1 MRLLLDTH
9 VLLWWLNNDRRLGP
23 HVRSLITDGHHDVL
37 VSSVSVAEIAIKRSL
52 GKITAPAELLN
63 TLAEEGFQELPLL
76 ATHAAALEHLP
87 LHHRDPFDRM
97 LVAQAVTES
106 LTLASHDAA
115 FQLYGVPMV
124 SG

>member
-9 VLLWWLNNDRRLGP
+9 VVLWWLNNDRKLGP
-23 HVRSLITDGHHDVL
+23 HLRALIEDGANDIL

-52 GKITAPAELLN
+52 GKVTTPADLLN
-63 TLAEEGFQELPLL
+63 VLAEEGFRELPLL

-97 LVAQAVTES
+97 LVAQALTES
-106 LTLASHDAA
+106 LAVASHDAA
-115 FQLYGVPMV
+115 IQRYGVEV
-124 SG
+124 ISG